1 MVDIFKGHKVTK
13 KIRLIC
19 LADLFKILGYLR
31 YKTRF
36 MYLEAKMQQVT
47 VLRYL
52 KVIKQH
58 ERYNWCTYR

>member
-58 ERYNWCTYR
+58 ERYN